1 MPYLFIFYLLNHPKV
16 DIVKNPHSG
25 IFILINIQD
34 TTLTLTLTLK
44 LACHVKQESHAKTSG
59 PIPSRRWPRTIDVH
73 PVSTRV

>member
-1 MPYLFIFYLLNHPKV
+1 MPYLFIFYLLNPAKV

-25 IFILINIQD
+25 IFILNIQD

-59 PIPSRRWPRTIDVH
+59 PIPRRRWTRTIDVH